1 MYQPLLQQESSTT
14 MNLQPTGPGP
24 VQPGD
29 FYIISPVF
37 TKCESYAHSKSMIA
51 GIILII
57 AGALAFILNVVGLAV
72 HINEIV
78 PPYLY
83 GIWCG
88 VLVSWLIRL

>member
-1 MYQPLLQQESSTT
+1 
-14 MNLQPTGPGP
+14 
-24 VQPGD
+24 
-29 FYIISPVF
+29 
-37 TKCESYAHSKSMIA
+37 MIA